1 MATPVFNSEK
11 SLQAVLY
18 IANRVERK
26 DFHKIFKVLY
36 FADREHLIKYGRP
49 ITGDTYIINL

>member
-26 DFHKIFKVLY
+26 DFHKILKCSTLQ
-36 FADREHLIKYGRP
+36 IGS
-49 ITGDTYIINL
+49 T